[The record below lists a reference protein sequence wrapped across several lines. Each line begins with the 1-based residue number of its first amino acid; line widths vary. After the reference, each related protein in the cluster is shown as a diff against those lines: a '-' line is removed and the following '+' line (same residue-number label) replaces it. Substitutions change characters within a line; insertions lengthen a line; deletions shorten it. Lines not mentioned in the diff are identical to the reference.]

1 MHGLLLVVE
10 EYNIYKN
17 GDNLPHFYKYWYN
30 LVMKK
35 NKSKISAVSETN
47 LGVYVWQLPDETF
60 VSDGQANVMSISAFR
75 GDLAAISAIRKA
87 ANHYGF
93 DEGTPVF
100 LEGARKITDEEL
112 QEQIYRMNEGLV
124 PDPYDI
130 GVYKEEMRNANRRR

>member
-1 MHGLLLVVE
+1 M
-10 EYNIYKN
+10 
-17 GDNLPHFYKYWYN
+17 PHFYQYWYN
-30 LVMKK
+30 LVMNKK
-35 NKSKISAVSETN
+35 KSRVSAVSETN

-60 VSDGQANVMSISAFR
+60 VSDDQANVMSISAFR

-87 ANHYGF
+87 ANYYGF

-112 QEQIYRMNEGLV
+112 QEQIYRMNQGLV

>member
-1 MHGLLLVVE
+1 M
-10 EYNIYKN
+10 NN
-17 GDNLPHFYKYWYN
+17 
-30 LVMKK
+30 
-35 NKSKISAVSETN
+35 NKSRVSAVSETN

-60 VSDGQANVMSISAFR
+60 VSDDQANVMSISAFR

-87 ANHYGF
+87 AIHYGF
-93 DEGTPVF
+93 EEGTPVF

-112 QEQIYRMNEGLV
+112 QEQIYRMNQGLV